1 MEKRVWTISFKQF
14 WNKTKSISC
23 QWRWAKNADKDC
35 AEAKIAL
42 NDVSVPLPWRG
53 KFDLRSMLP
62 VTHWILRD
70 VEPHVLQRV
79 RDLAVCAGESALVQQ
94 LLAQRGIL
102 GEAQLQKFLN
112 PMLKELSDPFL
123 LPNMRAAVD
132 RILAAVDAKEEV
144 ALFGDY
150 DVDGVTSLTL
160 LKRVLEAYGLQPK
173 AFLPHRMEEGYGVS
187 REGLER
193 LLSQCQPTLLI
204 AVDCGTTSVEQ
215 IAWLKAEHGVDVIVF
230 DHHETSNGVLPDC
243 VAVVNPKLGD
253 AFHYLC
259 SAGVIFKLA
268 HALMKTRK
276 VEGFDLREHLD
287 IVALGTVADIV
298 PLVDENRLLVQKG
311 LEILEHTKKLGLN
324 ALKTVAALS
333 GKLTSM
339 DLGFRLGPRLNASGR
354 LDTAQASLDLL
365 LATEA
370 LPAQQLAQ
378 VLDGHNRARQ
388 LLEHSIHLEAEKA
401 AVQAIK
407 LTDPAGMVV
416 AAEEW
421 HPGVVG
427 IVASRLVKKYHRP
440 VFVIAINEEGVGKG
454 SGRSVEGISLVQAIE
469 ACRDL
474 LINGG
479 GHDMAAG
486 VTIEKVNLPAF
497 RERFANAIAQQATEG
512 QLEPKLY
519 VDAETRLAELDLDF
533 LHSYDR
539 LQPFGNGNPQPLFL
553 ASNVMPGSE
562 PRLLKEK
569 HIKFDFYQDGTTRTG
584 IWFNGVRESSPINLP
599 KPPWDIAFYV
609 DRNTYRGNTTV
620 QLLVQGLRTSAPV
633 KRVISNPPPHA

>member
-1 MEKRVWTISFKQF
+1 
-14 WNKTKSISC
+14 
-23 QWRWAKNADKDC
+23 
-35 AEAKIAL
+35 
-42 NDVSVPLPWRG
+42 
-53 KFDLRSMLP
+53 MLP

-70 VEPHVLQRV
+70 VEALTLQRV
-79 RDLAVCAGESALVQQ
+79 CGSNACVGESDLVRR
-94 LLAQRGIL
+94 LLAQRGICN
-102 GEAQLQKFLN
+102 EAQMHKFLN

-123 LPNMRAAVD
+123 LPNMGKAVE
-132 RILAAVDAKEEV
+132 RILQAVDAGEEV

-160 LKRVLEAYGLQPK
+160 LKTVLTAYGLAPK

-193 LLSQCQPTLLI
+193 VLSQCSPTLLI

-215 IAWLKAEHGVDVIVF
+215 IAWLKATHGVDVIVF
-230 DHHETSNGVLPDC
+230 DHHECGEQGLPDC

-253 AFHYLC
+253 SFHYLC

-268 HALMKTRK
+268 HALLKTRR
-276 VEGFDLREHLD
+276 VENFDLKDHLD

-298 PLVDENRLLVQKG
+298 PLIDENRLLVQKG
-311 LEILEHTKKLGLN
+311 LEALEMTSKNGLI
-324 ALKTVAALS
+324 ALKTVAALT
-333 GKLTSM
+333 GKMTSM

-365 LATEA
+365 LATDALEA
-370 LPAQQLAQ
+370 QELAQ
-378 VLDGHNRARQ
+378 VLDRHNRARQ
-388 LLEHSIHLEAEKA
+388 LLEHDIHLEAEREVVSLIRKS
-401 AVQAIK
+401 
-407 LTDPAGMVV
+407 DPAGLVV
-416 AAEEW
+416 YADEW

-427 IVASRLVKKYHRP
+427 IVASRIVKKYHRP
-440 VFVIAINEEGVGKG
+440 VFVVAINEDGIGKG
-454 SGRSVEGISLVQAIE
+454 SGRSVEGISLVSAIHE
-469 ACRDL
+469 CRDL

-486 VTIEKVNLPAF
+486 LTIPRENLPEF
-497 RERFANAIAQQATEG
+497 QERFSNAIARQAIEG

-553 ASNVMPGSE
+553 ASNVMPAQE

-569 HIKFDFYQDGTTRTG
+569 HIKFDFYQDGVTRTG
-584 IWFNGVRESSPINLP
+584 IWFNGVRESTPLNLP
-599 KPPWDIAFYV
+599 KPPWDVAFYV
-609 DRNTYRGNTTV
+609 DRNTYRGHTSV
-620 QLLVQGLRTSAPV
+620 QLLVQGLRASAPV
-633 KRVISNPPPHA
+633 QRVIRAS

>member
-1 MEKRVWTISFKQF
+1 
-14 WNKTKSISC
+14 
-23 QWRWAKNADKDC
+23 
-35 AEAKIAL
+35 
-42 NDVSVPLPWRG
+42 
-53 KFDLRSMLP
+53 MLP

-70 VEPHVLQRV
+70 VEPHALQRV
-79 RDLAVCAGESALVQQ
+79 SGSAVCCGESALVQR
-94 LLAQRGIL
+94 LLVQRGICSD
-102 GEAQLQKFLN
+102 ERMNQFLN

-123 LPNMRAAVD
+123 LPNMEAAVK
-132 RILAAVDAKEEV
+132 RILEAVDAGEEV

-160 LKRVLEAYGLQPK
+160 LKTVLEAYGLSPK

-193 LLSQCQPTLLI
+193 VLSQCKLNLLI

-215 IAWLKAEHGVDVIVF
+215 IAWLKKEHHVDVIVF
-230 DHHETSNGVLPDC
+230 DHHECSNGILPDC
-243 VAVVNPKLGD
+243 VAVVNPKLGQH
-253 AFHYLC
+253 FHYLC

-268 HALMKTRK
+268 HALLKTRK
-276 VEGFDLREHLD
+276 VENFDLKDHLD

-311 LEILEHTKKLGLN
+311 LETLEKTKKSGLK
-324 ALKTVAALS
+324 ALKVVAALN
-333 GKLTSM
+333 GPLTSM

-365 LATEA
+365 LATNPLEA
-370 LPAQQLAQ
+370 DQLAQ
-378 VLDGHNRARQ
+378 VLDRHNRARQ
-388 LLEHSIHLEAEKA
+388 LLEHDIHLEAERM
-401 AVQAIK
+401 AVNAIK
-407 LTDPAGMVV
+407 RADPAGLVV
-416 AAEEW
+416 HADEW

-427 IVASRLVKKYHRP
+427 IVASRLVKKYYRP
-440 VFVIAINEEGVGKG
+440 VFVVAFNEDGIGKG
-454 SGRSVEGISLVQAIE
+454 SGRSVEGISLVAAIE
-469 ACRDL
+469 ECRDL

-486 VTIEKVNLPAF
+486 LTIERHHMEEF
-497 RERFANAIAQQATEG
+497 QDRFANAIARQAVEG

-519 VDAETRLAELDLDF
+519 VDAETRLAELDLNF

-553 ASNVMPGSE
+553 ASNVMPANE

-569 HIKFDFYQDGTTRTG
+569 HIKFDFYQDGVTRTG
-584 IWFNGVRESSPINLP
+584 IWFNGVRESSPLNLP
-599 KPPWDIAFYV
+599 KPPWDVAFYV
-609 DRNTYRGNTTV
+609 DRNTFRGHTSV

-633 KRVISNPPPHA
+633 QRVISMPPEKR

>member
-1 MEKRVWTISFKQF
+1 
-14 WNKTKSISC
+14 
-23 QWRWAKNADKDC
+23 
-35 AEAKIAL
+35 
-42 NDVSVPLPWRG
+42 
-53 KFDLRSMLP
+53 MLP
-62 VTHWILRD
+62 VTHWILRE
-70 VEPHVLQRV
+70 VEAHTLQRV
-79 RDLAVCAGESALVQQ
+79 SESAACTGESALVQR
-94 LLAQRGIL
+94 LLAQRGICT
-102 GEAQLQKFLN
+102 ADRLQRFLN

-123 LPNMRAAVD
+123 LPNMQAAVT
-132 RILAAVDAKEEV
+132 RIFQAVDAGEEV

-160 LKRVLEAYGLQPK
+160 LKSILEAYGLEPK

-193 LLSQCQPTLLI
+193 VLSQCRPSLLI
-204 AVDCGTTSVEQ
+204 AVDCGTTSVAQ
-215 IAWLKAEHGVDVIVF
+215 IAWLKEAHAVDVIVF
-230 DHHETSNGVLPDC
+230 DHHETAGGILPDC
-243 VAVVNPKLGD
+243 VAVVNPKLGND
-253 AFHYLC
+253 YHYLC

-268 HALMKTRK
+268 HALLKTRPLSD
-276 VEGFDLREHLD
+276 FDLKEHLD

-311 LEILEHTKKLGLN
+311 LEALEQTRKNGLK

-333 GKLTSM
+333 GPLTSM

-365 LATEA
+365 LAKCPLEA
-370 LPAQQLAQ
+370 EQLAQ
-378 VLDGHNRARQ
+378 VLDRHNRARQ
-388 LLEHSIHLEAEKA
+388 LLEHDIHLEAETA
-401 AVQAIK
+401 AVNLIRQS
-407 LTDPAGMVV
+407 DPAGLVV
-416 AAEEW
+416 AADEW

-427 IVASRLVKKYHRP
+427 IVASRIVKKYHRP
-440 VFVIAINEEGVGKG
+440 AFVIAFNEEGIGKG
-454 SGRSVEGISLVQAIE
+454 SGRSVEGISLVAAID

-474 LINGG
+474 LVNGG

-486 VTIEKVNLPAF
+486 LTLERRHLEAF
-497 RERFANAIAQQATEG
+497 KERFATAIAQQANEG

-539 LQPFGNGNPQPLFL
+539 LQPFGNGNPQPLFF
-553 ASNVMPGSE
+553 ASNVMPANE

-569 HIKFDFYQDGTTRTG
+569 HIKFDFYQDGVTRTG
-584 IWFNGVRESSPINLP
+584 IWFNGVRESSPLNLP
-599 KPPWDIAFYV
+599 KPPWDVAFYV
-609 DRNTYRGNTTV
+609 DRNTFRGHTSV

-633 KRVISNPPPHA
+633 KRVLTIPPTAS

>member
-1 MEKRVWTISFKQF
+1 
-14 WNKTKSISC
+14 
-23 QWRWAKNADKDC
+23 
-35 AEAKIAL
+35 
-42 NDVSVPLPWRG
+42 
-53 KFDLRSMLP
+53 MLP

-79 RDLAVCAGESALVQQ
+79 REVPACAGESALVLQ
-94 LLAQRGIL
+94 LLAQRGVH

-112 PMLKELSDPFL
+112 PLLKELSDPFL
-123 LPNMRAAVD
+123 LPNMRAAVE
-132 RILAAVDAKEEV
+132 RIFTAVDEHQTI

-160 LKRVLEAYGLQPK
+160 LKTVLEAYGLAPQ

-193 LLSQCQPTLLI
+193 VLSQCTPHLLI

-253 AFHYLC
+253 RFHYLC

-268 HALMKTRK
+268 HALIKERRLDN
-276 VEGFDLREHLD
+276 FDLKDHLD

-311 LEILEHTKKLGLN
+311 LEGLEHTKKLGLM
-324 ALKTVAALS
+324 ALKSVAALT

-365 LATEA
+365 LSKDALEA
-370 LPAQQLAQ
+370 QGLAQ

-388 LLEHSIHLEAEKA
+388 LLEHSIHIEAEKA
-401 AVQAIK
+401 AVADLK
-407 LTDPAGMVV
+407 ATDPAGLVV

-427 IVASRLVKKYHRP
+427 IVASRLVKKYYRP
-440 VFVIAINEEGVGKG
+440 VFVVAINEEGVGKG
-454 SGRSVEGISLVQAIE
+454 SGRSVDGISLVQAIE

-486 VTIEKVNLPAF
+486 ITIERVNLPAF
-497 RERFANAIAQQATEG
+497 RERFASAIAQQASEG
-512 QLEPKLY
+512 QLEPKLF
-519 VDAETRLAELDLDF
+519 VDAETRLHELDLDF

-539 LQPFGNGNPQPLFL
+539 LQPFGNSNPQPLFL
-553 ASNVMPGSE
+553 ATNVMPGSE

-569 HIKFDFYQDGTTRTG
+569 HIKFDFYQDGCTRTG
-584 IWFNGVRESSPINLP
+584 IWFNGVRESTPLNLP
-599 KPPWDIAFYV
+599 KPPWDVAFYV
-609 DRNTYRGNTTV
+609 DRNTYRGHTSV
-620 QLLVQGLRTSAPV
+620 QLLVQGLRTAAPV
-633 KRVISNPPPHA
+633 QRVITIPVPHA